1 MQRADS
7 VIVHV
12 PARGSFKSFRAKR
25 DSFDKTLHHINEVG
39 YTTASAEGKWF
50 HSFHTMQAYKEK
62 HANQPTLRFEVQEDD
77 DYDDNDVVDR
87 VVGAVFE

>member
-1 MQRADS
+1 MERRNP
-7 VIVHV
+7 VIVYV
-12 PARGSFKSFRAKR
+12 PGRGSFKPFRAKR

-39 YTTASAEGKWF
+39 YTTAAAEGKWF

-62 HANQPTLRFEVQEDD
+62 YANRLRFEVFDD
-77 DYDDNDVVDR
+77 DDECEDNDVVDR